1 MQSKPKY
8 GLELSPRDIAE
19 RLGEAPAFQ
28 GVSRACL
35 ESLAELATMCT
46 FRRGEEILTEGEL
59 AQSFYLILIGRVK
72 MYRALPTGRN
82 VVLALFN
89 PGELFGAVAALGA
102 QTCDASMT
110 AQEDTSCLEIGRDDL
125 FELFKTRPELVAELL
140 PVLTQ
145 RLAECKNCIIEL
157 TCYRVE
163 TRFAQLLLKFA
174 DSVGRSRESGTFV
187 PIPLSRQELADMTG
201 TTIETCIRIMSRW
214 GKEGVVE
221 TQRNGFLIKNREVL
235 EQLSSD

>member
-8 GLELSPRDIAE
+8 GLELTPRDIAE
-19 RLGEAPAFQ
+19 RLGKAPAFKDVSQ
-28 GVSRACL
+28 GCL
-35 ESLAELATMCT
+35 EALAELATMCT
-46 FRRGEEILTEGEL
+46 FRRGEKILAEGDL
-59 AQSFYLILIGRVK
+59 ARSFYLIFIGRVK

-82 VVLALFN
+82 VVLALFS

-102 QTCDASMT
+102 QTCDASMS
-110 AQEDTSCLEIGRDDL
+110 AQEDTSCLEISRDDL
-125 FELFKTRPELVAELL
+125 FELFKTRPELVGELL

-145 RLAECKNCIIEL
+145 RLAECKNCIVEL

-163 TRFAQLLLKFA
+163 TRFAHLLLKFA
-174 DSVGRSRESGTFV
+174 DSVGRPKSDGTFV

-214 GKEGVVE
+214 GKQDVVE
-221 TQRNGFLIKNREVL
+221 TRRNGFLIKNREAL
-235 EQLSSD
+235 EQLASD